1 MLVVLCLSSIL
12 LGFGIEFLG
21 ILLVV
26 VYVGAIAVLF
36 LFVVM
41 MLNLKVDQT
50 NESLVRYVPLVAIIS
65 LFIFFEIQYVYDPII
80 LGSYLEFVSDM
91 EEFSTLLD
99 SLTYTYHPMTHFPLD
114 AAIESPVPT
123 GYGYRW
129 GWLAILLGGE
139 PFFPSMPLMESG
151 DRKSVV

>member
-1 MLVVLCLSSIL
+1 MVILASNPVHSVFFLVLVVLCLSSIL

-50 NESLVRYVPLVAIIS
+50 NESLVRYVPLLAIIG
-65 LFIFFEIQYVYDPII
+65 LFIVFEMQYVYDPISLI
-80 LGSYLEFVSDM
+80 SYMRFVCEDRYITSLNTSHM
-91 EEFSTLLD
+91 AFS
-99 SLTYTYHPMTHFPLD
+99 
-114 AAIESPVPT
+114 
-123 GYGYRW
+123 
-129 GWLAILLGGE
+129 
-139 PFFPSMPLMESG
+139 
-151 DRKSVV
+151 